1 MPLTLIF
8 GEAGTGKSEYCL
20 SAMQELF
27 ARGTTSLMIVPEQF
41 AHAAESRLVEKN
53 GFISEEILAV
63 SFQRLAFRLLKK
75 NGKIKN
81 AVSRVGKSM
90 LLSGAVLESENGLSL
105 YKDAAAKPGF
115 IDAMLTFISE
125 CKRSEITPEMLSAV
139 TETENP
145 YLSMKIKELSL
156 IYSAYQAHLVKEFTD
171 TEDYLPQMASIIR
184 QTKCFS
190 GTCIF
195 IDEFFR
201 FTPAELDCIQALF
214 ESGAEVYVALGANP
228 SAGGVF
234 APVTQTAKRLNELA
248 KEAGATIHPPIVLK
262 EKHRFASSPELL
274 HFEKEYHHYPPT
286 IYKEETHDISLYIAP
301 DPYTEVQ
308 ILAANICRLVR
319 EKGLRFRDIAI
330 IAGTPENYDDLIQT
344 VFPVYGI
351 PIFLDRKR
359 SLLAHPIMILF
370 SSLLRLMSDGFR
382 TELLMTYIKTGYAG
396 LTLNEADALENYA
409 LAGRLKPQDWTDD
422 VRFLKHADSVFNPDE
437 EYDADESKKAQFM
450 LSLRDKVMAPLLA
463 LKHNLNEN
471 RLVSHRAEA
480 LFRYFESIQLHQKVE
495 KETKRMVAQGRH
507 QQAEEHGE
515 IYNLLITLLDELVTC
530 LGDKKIGLK
539 RLESIITAGLSQC
552 EMSTIPPSAD
562 QVFLGDS
569 GRSLVKN
576 VKALFVIGAVFGTFP
591 DAPPNEGLIKDSERI
606 CLEKLGLS
614 LGPDGKKIAFQN
626 QYLVYSALNISSGC
640 LFVSYPVA
648 DQEGKGLL
656 PSPFIKRLFKLFPAL
671 SVTDNLTAPPAAEAF
686 IAGKASAWQYV
697 LEHFNDS
704 DEVAS
709 ALKTFFADD
718 SDFAARYAATLRYS
732 AYRHQVNDL
741 SHDVA
746 KALYGTNLHTSITKL
761 ERFSSCPFAY
771 FLQYGLKARER
782 KILKIDA
789 PDVGQLLHKLVE
801 LGTQKIVEKKLSYA
815 SLQSDVIK
823 SLAEETVTELFSTLF
838 IRHLYTEN
846 RLDALIRRL
855 KMQLTKLLSM
865 IVTHIQKGEFEP
877 CAFEVAF
884 DENGLLP
891 PVVINLPTGESIT
904 VTGRIDR
911 IDTLARDAE
920 VYIKIIDYKSGN
932 KSFRLRDVYNRLSL
946 QLAVYLIAAS
956 DAPAFGANP
965 KPAGL
970 FYFRLADERVSATEK
985 NTDAALLKQFK
996 MKGLVLNDADI
1007 VRAMDKGISGHSAIL
1022 PARMNN
1028 DGSLSKS
1035 GGNYATLT
1043 QFNRL
1048 KAYVRRIVGEIG
1060 REILSGSAA
1069 VSPCKTDG
1077 NFPCEHCRYHPVCAF
1092 RADRDAYR
1100 TAAPLKDDAVWA
1112 LLSDGDG
1119 NHS

>member
-27 ARGTTSLMIVPEQF
+27 SRGTASFMIVPEQF

-53 GFISEEILAV
+53 GFISDEILSV

-81 AVSRVGKSM
+81 SVSRIGKSM
-90 LLSGAVLESENGLSL
+90 LLSGAVLESENALTL
-105 YKDAAAKPGF
+105 YKDTASKPGF

-125 CKRSEITPEMLSAV
+125 CKRSEITPETLSAAAV
-139 TETENP
+139 SENP

-156 IYSAYQAHLVKEFTD
+156 IYGAYQARLMKEFSD
-171 TEDYLPQMASIIR
+171 TEDYLPQMATIIR
-184 QTKCFS
+184 QTKCFA

-201 FTPAELDCIQALF
+201 FTPAELDCIQAFL
-214 ESGAEVYVALGANP
+214 ESGAEVYVTLGAVPN
-228 SAGGVF
+228 AGGVF
-234 APVTQTAKRLNELA
+234 APVTQTARHLRDLA
-248 KEAGATIHPPIVLK
+248 KKAGTTIHPLVVLE
-262 EKHRFASSPELL
+262 EKHRFSSTPELL

-286 IYKEETHDISLYIAP
+286 IYKEETRDISLYIAP

-308 ILAANICRLVR
+308 VLAANICRLVR
-319 EKGLRFRDIAI
+319 ENGLRYRDIAI
-330 IAGTPENYDDLIQT
+330 VAGTPENYANLIQT

-351 PIFLDRKR
+351 PVFFDRKR
-359 SLLAHPIMILF
+359 VLLAHPIMILF

-382 TELLMTYIKTGYAG
+382 TEVLMTYIKTGYAG
-396 LTLNEADALENYA
+396 LTPDEADILENYA
-409 LAGRLKPQDWTDD
+409 LAGRLKPQDWTDNS
-422 VRFLKHADSVFNPDE
+422 RFLKRADSVFNPDE
-437 EYDADESKKAQFM
+437 EWDADETKKAQFM
-450 LSLRDKVMAPLLA
+450 LRLRDKALSPLLA
-463 LKHNLNEN
+463 LKNDLAEN
-471 RLVSHRAEA
+471 RLVTHRAEA
-480 LFRYFESIQLHQKVE
+480 FFRYFESIHLYQKVE
-495 KETKRMVAQGRH
+495 SETKALAAQGRH

-530 LGDKKIGLK
+530 LGDEKIGLK
-539 RLESIITAGLSQC
+539 RLETIITAGLSQC

-562 QVFLGDS
+562 QVFLGDA

-576 VKALFVIGAVFGTFP
+576 VKALFVIGAVAGTFP
-591 DAPPNEGLIKDSERI
+591 DAPPSEGLIKDSERAQ
-606 CLEKLGLS
+606 LEKQGLS

-626 QYLVYSALNISSGC
+626 QYLVYSALNISNGSMH
-640 LFVSYPVA
+640 VSYPVA

-656 PSPFIKRLFKLFPAL
+656 PSPFIQRLLKLFPAL
-671 SVTDNLTAPPAAEAF
+671 SVTNNLTAPPAAEEI
-686 IAGKASAWQYV
+686 IAGKGSAWQYV
-697 LEHFNDS
+697 LEHFNDG
-704 DEVAS
+704 DEAAAS
-709 ALKTFFADD
+709 LKNFFGND
-718 SDFAARYAATLRYS
+718 SDYATRYASMVRYS
-732 AYRHQVNDL
+732 EYSHQVTDL
-741 SHDVA
+741 SPELA
-746 KALYGTNLHTSITKL
+746 KALYGKNLHTSITRL

-801 LGTQKIVEKKLSYA
+801 LATQKIVDKKMDYA
-815 SLQSDVIK
+815 DITTSEAAA
-823 SLAEETVTELFSTLF
+823 LAEETVTELFSSLF
-838 IRHLYTEN
+838 IRHLYAEN
-846 RLDALIRRL
+846 RLAALIRRL
-855 KMQLTKLLSM
+855 KVQLTKLLSM

-891 PVVINLPTGESIT
+891 PLVINLPTGESIT

-911 IDTLARDAE
+911 IDTLKRDAE

-932 KSFRLRDVYNRLSL
+932 KNFRLHDIYNRLSL
-946 QLAVYLIAAS
+946 QLAVYLIAANDS
-956 DAPAFGANP
+956 DAFGENP

-970 FYFRLADERVSATEK
+970 FYFRLADQRVSANDK
-985 NTDAALLKQFK
+985 NTEAALIKQFK
-996 MKGLVLNDADI
+996 MKGLLINDAEI

-1028 DGSLSKS
+1028 DGSLSAS
-1035 GGNYATLT
+1035 GGNYATLS
-1043 QFNRL
+1043 QFNQL

-1060 REILSGSAA
+1060 REILSGSATI
-1069 VSPCKTDG
+1069 SPCKADG
-1077 NFPCEHCRYHPVCAF
+1077 TFPCEHCRYHPVCAF
-1092 RADRDAYR
+1092 RADSDAYR
-1100 TAAPLKDDAVWA
+1100 TAAPLKDEVVWA
-1112 LLSDGDG
+1112 LLADEDG
-1119 NHS
+1119 NIS